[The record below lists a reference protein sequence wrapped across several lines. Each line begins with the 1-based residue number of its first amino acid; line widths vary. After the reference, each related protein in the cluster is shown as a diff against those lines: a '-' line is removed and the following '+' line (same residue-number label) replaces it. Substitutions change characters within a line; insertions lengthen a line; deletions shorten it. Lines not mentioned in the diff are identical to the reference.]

1 MDKNYQEARQKP
13 VVLIVDD
20 QRTVIHALAQLLKE
34 DYHILVAVS
43 GAKAL
48 ELASGE
54 TVPDLI
60 LLDVMMPVMDGYEVC
75 RRLKNDPK
83 TKGIPVIFVTA
94 MGSGEN
100 EAKGLNLGAVDYIP
114 KSFNNA
120 VVKARVRTHVQL
132 KIRTDML
139 EKLALMDGLTG
150 IANRRSFDQA
160 LELEWK
166 RAARSGR
173 EISVI
178 MLDIDHFKPYN
189 DNYGHGAGDDCL
201 QRVAKALRSAL
212 HRPSDLIARYGGEE
226 FVALLPETD
235 SQGTAGMAETLRLAV
250 ANLTLPHAYSPI
262 ADHVTVSVGHV
273 TRQAV
278 PDQSPQDVL
287 KAADQA
293 LYKAKE
299 AGRNRVW
306 EG

>member
-1 MDKNYQEARQKP
+1 MDKDLQELREKP
-13 VVLIVDD
+13 AVLIVDD
-20 QRTVIHALAQLLKE
+20 QKTVIHALAQLLKE
-34 DYHILVAVS
+34 DYHVLVAAS

-48 ELASGE
+48 ELASRE
-54 TVPDLI
+54 TSPDLI
-60 LLDVMMPVMDGYEVC
+60 LLDVMMPDMDGYEVC

-114 KSFNNA
+114 KPFNNA

-132 KIRTDML
+132 KVRTDML

-150 IANRRSFDQA
+150 IANRRSFDLA
-160 LELEWK
+160 LEQEWK

-173 EISVI
+173 DVSVI

-201 QRVAKALRSAL
+201 QRVAKTLRSAAR
-212 HRPSDLIARYGGEE
+212 RPSDMIARYGGEE

-235 SQGTAGMAETLRLAV
+235 FQGAAGMAETLRLAV

-262 ADHVTVSVGHV
+262 ADHVTVSVGHA

-299 AGRNRVW
+299 AGRNRIW

>member
-1 MDKNYQEARQKP
+1 MDKNYQEAQEKP
-13 VVLIVDD
+13 VVLVVDD
-20 QRTVIHALAQLLKE
+20 QKTVIHALAHLLKE
-34 DYHILVAVS
+34 DYHVLVAIN
-43 GAKAL
+43 GARAL
-48 ELASGE
+48 ELATGDKI
-54 TVPDLI
+54 PDVI
-60 LLDVMMPVMDGYEVC
+60 LLDVMMPDMDGYEVC
-75 RRLKNDPK
+75 RRLKNDPR
-83 TKGIPVIFVTA
+83 TRNIPVIFVTA
-94 MGSGEN
+94 MGDSEN
-100 EAKGLNLGAVDYIP
+100 EAKGLDLGAVDYIAKP
-114 KSFNNA
+114 FNNA
-120 VVKARVRTHVQL
+120 VVKSRVRTHVQL

-139 EKLALMDGLTG
+139 EKLAMVDGLTS
-150 IANRRSFDQA
+150 IPNRRSFDLA

-189 DNYGHGAGDDCL
+189 DNYGHGAGADCL
-201 QRVAKALRSAL
+201 QRVAKALRSEI

-235 SQGTAGMAETLRLAV
+235 PQGTAAVAETLRLAV
-250 ANLTLPHAYSPI
+250 TNLALPHAYSPI
-262 ADHVTVSVGHV
+262 ADHITVSVGHA

-278 PDQSPQDVL
+278 PDQSPQDAL